1 MTASRRSRDPPS
13 PNSILDRQALIRALD
28 ERNIS
33 LKSQHIDAFYQ
44 SLHRQHY
51 PPLDKFVETYY
62 LNEAK
67 LSLDDAP
74 TLPLKNKLS
83 RKKNRNKLQLPKV
96 LLDFIK
102 DPNNGF
108 VTITSTVDDA
118 RTSADGTTTKLAVK
132 LHDGHLVESV
142 LMRYITKGG
151 SRASLCVSSQVGC
164 AMGCTFCATG
174 TMGIKGNLTTGE
186 ILEQI
191 VHADRILA
199 QESVSAKENNSDAK
213 NLDLVRNV
221 VFMGMG
227 VSQMLH
233 SMQFVVLCSICTH
246 PNHLHLC
253 IQEPLNN
260 YDNVVEACRGL
271 IDRKRWNLAHGRVT
285 VSTVGVTP
293 KIHQLTRDLPQV
305 CLALSLHAPNQEMRS
320 AIVPA
325 AKAYKI
331 EGLIDALDRH
341 MMGAT
346 SKDYN
351 ANGFSKEERIRE
363 STRRRAMI
371 EYVMRKYITGTCRA
385 VVIVQFPC

>member
-1 MTASRRSRDPPS
+1 MTAPRRSRSPPS
-13 PNSILDRQALIRALD
+13 PDSILDRKALERALD
-28 ERNIS
+28 AANIP
-33 LKSQHIDAFYQ
+33 LKKQHVDAFYQ

-51 PPLDKFVETYY
+51 PSLQEFVETYY
-62 LNEAK
+62 CNEAK
-67 LSLDDAP
+67 RDLKDPL
-74 TLPLKNKLS
+74 LFPLKNNVSK
-83 RKKNRNKLQLPKV
+83 KKNRNKLQLPKT
-96 LLDFIK
+96 LLDFLK

-108 VTITSTVDDA
+108 VTVTSTVDQA
-118 RTSADGTTTKLAVK
+118 RTSADGTTTKLAVR

-142 LMRYITKGG
+142 LMRYVTKDG
-151 SRASLCVSSQVGC
+151 SRVSLCVSSQVGC

-174 TMGIKGNLTTGE
+174 TMGIRGNLTTGE

-199 QESVSAKENNSDAK
+199 KEAAIEGHNLKENNERKK

-227 VSQMLH
+227 
-233 SMQFVVLCSICTH
+233 
-246 PNHLHLC
+246 
-253 IQEPLNN
+253 EPLNN

-271 IDRKRWNLAHGRVT
+271 IDRKRWNLAHGKVT

-293 KIHQLTRDLPQV
+293 RILDLTRDLPEV
-305 CLALSLHAPNQEMRS
+305 SLALSLHAPNQEMRS
-320 AIVPA
+320 KIVPA

-341 MMGAT
+341 MMAYLTKNYNGAEFT
-346 SKDYN
+346 QS
-351 ANGFSKEERIRE
+351 ERIKE

-371 EYVMRKYITGTCRA
+371 EYVMRKSLALLC
-385 VVIVQFPC
+385 